1 MHYEILDN
9 KRQEILPSLA
19 FLKEKFYLA
28 GGTALSLQ
36 FGHRKSEDFDFFTRE
51 KFDEQRLLLQL
62 KEIFGNRFVEILQQE
77 WQTVDLAVDG
87 IKISFFYLPYPLL
100 ENTIDDANLRLA
112 SVLDIGCMKLN
123 AITGRSVNKDFV
135 DLYYIFKQISL
146 PDLLAKAK
154 QKMPEL
160 NENVVLKSLV
170 YFDELQTEPLEFL
183 PGKEVNMEEI
193 KKFMVAE
200 VKNMFPHLIS

>member
-1 MHYEILDN
+1 M
-9 KRQEILPSLA
+9 LA

-36 FGHRKSEDFDFFTRE
+36 LGHRKSEDFDFFTRE

-62 KEIFGNRFVEILQQE
+62 KEKFGNRPVEILQQE

-87 IKISFFYLPYPLL
+87 IKLSFFYLPYPLL
-100 ENTIDDANLRLA
+100 ENTIDDADLRVA
-112 SVLDIGCMKLN
+112 SVSDIGCMKLT
-123 AITGRSVNKDFV
+123 AITGRSVNKDFA

-146 PDLLAKAK
+146 SELLAKAR

-170 YFDELQTEPLEFL
+170 YFDELQIEPLEFL
-183 PGKEVNMEEI
+183 PGKEVGTEEI

-200 VKNMFPHLIS
+200 VKKYMGGK